1 MIFLINPQCGSK
13 EYNAM
18 LKPKFL
24 NGLLFLVVK
33 YIVFFVVLAFI
44 GYRFKS
50 LVIKNSDNTRELI
63 SNTGY
68 YSVYILFYTLV
79 AVMGFSLPIYFTFKV
94 KNPIYFTLLISAI
107 LVVEYLLY
115 THLASTT
122 DLMNGVYNGIISIL
136 FLLLFFYQ
144 HIVLI

>member
-1 MIFLINPQCGSK
+1 
-13 EYNAM
+13 M

-24 NGLLFLVVK
+24 NVLLFLVVK
-33 YIVFFVVLAFI
+33 YIVFFIVLAFI
-44 GYRFKS
+44 GDRFKS

-79 AVMGFSLPIYFTFKV
+79 AVMVFSLPFYFTFKV
-94 KNPIYFTLLISAI
+94 KNPIYFILLISAI
-107 LVVEYLLY
+107 LVVEYLVY
-115 THLASTT
+115 TNLASTT

-136 FLLLFFYQ
+136 FLLLLFYR
-144 HIVLI
+144 HIGLILRKQAE

>member
-1 MIFLINPQCGSK
+1 
-13 EYNAM
+13 M

-24 NGLLFLVVK
+24 NVLLFLVVK

-44 GYRFKS
+44 GDRFKS

-79 AVMGFSLPIYFTFKV
+79 AVIVFSLPIYFTFKV
-94 KNPIYFTLLISAI
+94 KNPIYFILLISAI
-107 LVVEYLLY
+107 LAVEYLLY
-115 THLASTT
+115 TNLASTT

-136 FLLLFFYQ
+136 FLPLFFYR
-144 HIVLI
+144 HIVLIFKQQAK